1 MCVEQ
6 VGLDRASNLTSG
18 SIRVCQWRTIS
29 WRDELE
35 KIGKMSNVSIQQAM
49 DLLSEGL
56 DEFISGTMKPVIG
69 DLEWPSILSELD
81 SMRGKDGWAY
91 SRRDVALQ
99 LRMLTERLGNLGYPF
114 DAGDK
119 NRTLSSYGSVL
130 RIVRR
135 RWAHN
140 DEFGTYD
147 ALAAV
152 DTVRTVLA
160 HIGDAK
166 RAGTAAELRSS
177 VLSELV
183 EISDER
189 TNVEDSSFR
198 GIKLEPSTSDDQTGE
213 SSLSGAVPW
222 EPWPVAVVGEQA
234 DLDSLRT
241 TRVKEMV
248 RSLIEDV
255 VDSEGPIHKDRL
267 AKLVGYGF
275 GFSRI
280 SNERTKRITN
290 QIANSSVFVDSH
302 GFVWSQGID
311 ISKWLIH
318 RTNTEVQRPFEDIS
332 PVEIANAAASLSR
345 KYGTISRAELR
356 QKVLA
361 QFGRKK
367 KSKAA
372 EKNLDLGF
380 AFAKSTGRYVTTA

>member
-1 MCVEQ
+1 
-6 VGLDRASNLTSG
+6 
-18 SIRVCQWRTIS
+18 
-29 WRDELE
+29 
-35 KIGKMSNVSIQQAM
+35 MSNTHVQQAM

-56 DEFISGTMKPVIG
+56 DEFISSKMKLMIG
-69 DLEWPSILSELD
+69 DLEWPLVLRELD
-81 SMRGKDGWAY
+81 SLRGKEGWLY

-119 NRTLSSYGSVL
+119 SRTLSSYGSVL

-140 DEFGTYD
+140 DQFGTFD

-160 HIGDAK
+160 HIGDDK
-166 RAGTAAELRSS
+166 RAGTAGELRTA

-183 EISDER
+183 EVSDER
-189 TNVEDSSFR
+189 PIKDASHVEGLGFEAGTSEDQMDR
-198 GIKLEPSTSDDQTGE
+198 ST
-213 SSLSGAVPW
+213 LSGAVPW
-222 EPWPVAVVGEQA
+222 EPWSVAVVGEQS

-255 VDSEGPIHKDRL
+255 VESEGPIHKDRL
-267 AKLVGYGF
+267 TKLVGYGF

-280 SNERTKRITN
+280 SDARSKRIAN
-290 QIANSSVFVDSH
+290 QIGNSTVFVDSY
-302 GFVWSQGID
+302 GFVWSQGIAVD
-311 ISKWLIH
+311 KWLIH
-318 RTNTEVQRPFEDIS
+318 RTSTDVQRPFEDIS

-345 KYGTISRAELR
+345 KYGRLSTAELR

-367 KSKAA
+367 RSKAA
-372 EKNLDLGF
+372 DNHLDLGL
-380 AFAKSTGRYVTTA
+380 ACAENTDRYAKNA